1 MNCQSFQPYHLSN
14 TNLIITVKRPLDL
27 ILSMYLDSAGQNQ
40 VDPPESVSHEI
51 KDKVSVHT
59 EIFVGA

>member
-14 TNLIITVKRPLDL
+14 TNLIITIKRQLDL

-40 VDPPESVSHEI
+40 DANPENVSHEI
-51 KDKVSVHT
+51 Q
-59 EIFVGA
+59 G